1 MASIV
6 EQIKSRLS
14 IADVVGGYLKLEKAG
29 SNWKARCPFHNEKTA
44 SFFVS
49 PSRDTYHCFGCSR
62 GGDIFSFVEEIEG
75 VDFSGALR
83 VLAERAGVDISA
95 AAGHRR
101 PDEKLFAAVE
111 EAAEFFSRTLSV
123 HAPAR
128 EYLAKRGVL
137 PQTVKSFRL
146 GYAPNEWRAL
156 TEHLRQKGFTPEIL
170 ERAGLAIKSEKA
182 SIHTTPEPSRS
193 FYDRFRGRIMFPIMN
208 ASGRIVGFSGRI
220 LPGESGIPGRP
231 PGVSGKEEPAKY
243 LNSPET
249 EIFHKSRILYGF
261 DRAKQAIR
269 KENRAVLVEGQF
281 DLVLSHQGGVAA
293 TIASSGTALTRE
305 HLLLIRRLADTLI
318 LAFDADDAGL
328 VAAKR
333 GIDLSLAEGF
343 DVRVASLP
351 QGSDPADLVVQ
362 DPALWRAKVE
372 QAEHVVPF
380 LLKAL
385 AKKGLDVRTYRLKTS
400 ELVLP
405 YIARI
410 RSAIERAHFVSATA
424 RALTLPEDP
433 IWEELKKI
441 EAGMAS
447 EKTFTVPGIA
457 SSTSSPPSRF
467 RAIERKVRAL
477 LLWQGSVSA
486 PVLDVEKLRA
496 RYEAIAGEN
505 VLQELMTISDAEKND
520 LMFEAEASFENAEQF
535 SEETELLFANLEEEV
550 LKGRFAEAMEELR
563 VAEREGA
570 TERSLEILRRCQEI
584 SRRLKEIVKK

>member
-29 SNWKARCPFHNEKTA
+29 SNLKARCPFHNEKTA

-83 VLAERAGVDISA
+83 VLAERAGVDLSTR
-95 AAGHRR
+95 GGPPR
-101 PDEKLFAAVE
+101 PDDKLFAAVE
-111 EAAEFFSRTLSV
+111 EAAEFFSRTLAA

-128 EYLAKRGVL
+128 EYLAQRGVL
-137 PQTVKSFRL
+137 PATIENFRL

-156 TEHLRQKGFTPEIL
+156 TEYLREKGFTPEIL
-170 ERAGLAIKSEKA
+170 ERAGLSIKNEKA
-182 SIHTTPEPSRS
+182 NVHAHAEPIRS
-193 FYDRFRGRIMFPIMN
+193 FYDRFRGRIMFPIMDV
-208 ASGRIVGFSGRI
+208 SGRIVGFSGRI
-220 LPGESGIPGRP
+220 LPGESGIPGRHA
-231 PGVSGKEEPAKY
+231 GASGTDEPAKY

-269 KENRAVLVEGQF
+269 KENRAVLVEGQL
-281 DLVLSHQGGVAA
+281 DLVLSHQGGVIV

-305 HLLLIRRLADTLI
+305 HLLLIRRLADTLV

-328 VAAKR
+328 AAAKR

-351 QGSDPADLVVQ
+351 SGSDPADLVVK

-372 QAEHVVPF
+372 QAEHIVSF

-385 AKKGLDVRTYRLKTS
+385 EKKGLDMRTYRLKTS

-424 RALTLPEDP
+424 RALTLSEEP

-441 EAGMAS
+441 EDGMA
-447 EKTFTVPGIA
+447 PGETLA
-457 SSTSSPPSRF
+457 APSAAPSAPPSRL

-477 LLWQGSVSA
+477 LLWQGSVPA
-486 PVLDVEKLRA
+486 PVLDVENLRA
-496 RYEAIAGEN
+496 RYGAIAGEGT
-505 VLQELMTISDAEKND
+505 LRTLADISDAEKND

-550 LKGRFAEAMEELR
+550 LKRRFTEAMEELR
-563 VAEREGA
+563 DAEQEGA
-570 TERSLEILRRCQEI
+570 AEKSVEILKRCREI
-584 SRRLKEIVKK
+584 SKRLTEIVKK